1 MNKILILKNDRV
13 GDLFHAI
20 KGINSILNEHKYHE
34 IEIVLS
40 NFSKDLKFL
49 FNINNTKT
57 SILNYNLNLFEKLSI
72 IKKIIFT
79 KYEKIFI
86 LSPKNIYFYLPL
98 ISKSKFYAISVK
110 DLKRDR
116 PFNFLKKRLHK
127 FKINDRTNKKIFES
141 IENLIEEISNESL
154 TNYPNLLNNDPSI
167 SNILKK
173 NLHLFDNFIHIHY
186 KHSLF
191 KKNGW
196 SIKSFIDL
204 SKKISIKTDKVFIT
218 SDYGNN
224 NYNDEFLNSLSY
236 INFDSGLSNIFNNS
250 KIIYLHNIKIYDLF
264 KVISL
269 SDQVVSPHGTMSVM
283 ASYLKKKV
291 IDLFDITIS
300 INSFREFKPSNNEY
314 NFLILKSAS
323 DKVKNKIINFL

>member
-1 MNKILILKNDRV
+1 MFYNIRKIIMYDMV
-13 GDLFHAI
+13 GLLCFACW
-20 KGINSILNEHKYHE
+20 NSLWLLWYYE

-116 PFNFLKKRLHK
+116 PFNFLKKRFHK

-154 TNYPNLLNNDPSI
+154 TNYPNLLNNDPPI
-167 SNILKK
+167 SNILNK

-191 KKNGW
+191 KKN
-196 SIKSFIDL
+196 DL
-204 SKKISIKTDKVFIT
+204 VGIINSNSNPEKISTLIIIILYDFWVIFI
-218 SDYGNN
+218 
-224 NYNDEFLNSLSY
+224 L
-236 INFDSGLSNIFNNS
+236 
-250 KIIYLHNIKIYDLF
+250 
-264 KVISL
+264 
-269 SDQVVSPHGTMSVM
+269 
-283 ASYLKKKV
+283 
-291 IDLFDITIS
+291 
-300 INSFREFKPSNNEY
+300 
-314 NFLILKSAS
+314 
-323 DKVKNKIINFL
+323 